1 MDAKQAVDVLH
12 RYRNGVCTPE
22 EKQLV
27 EQWYRQLLETGE
39 WKWGEGEKLE
49 MERWMEAR
57 LLKQINLPQ
66 PRRINPLR
74 WWPAA
79 AFLVMTATAAYF
91 WLRQPAARPAPVAVQ
106 NDLPPGGN
114 KATLTL
120 SNGTQILLDSAHT
133 GQLASQGNSTV
144 EKADSGRLV
153 YNQSGSSASALQY
166 NTLRTPRGGQY
177 QLTLPDGSK
186 VWLNAASAV
195 RFPASFPHGERVVEV
210 TGEAYFEVA
219 RNASAP
225 FSVRI
230 LSSGGQPKGAVQVL
244 GTQFNINAYD
254 DEPFTSTTLLE
265 GAVAISSRQ
274 SRALLKPGQQAQLDN
289 AAGIRIAA
297 VDTEEAV
304 AWKNGEF
311 IFSNANITDIMRQ
324 LSRWYNVEVSYK
336 DALNVVVNG
345 SISRNVNI
353 FQVLHILEQ
362 TGEVHFKISGNRIE
376 VAR

>member
-1 MDAKQAVDVLH
+1 MA
-12 RYRNGVCTPE
+12 
-22 EKQLV
+22 
-27 EQWYRQLLETGE
+27 
-39 WKWGEGEKLE
+39 
-49 MERWMEAR
+49 
-57 LLKQINLPQ
+57 
-66 PRRINPLR
+66 
-74 WWPAA
+74 
-79 AFLVMTATAAYF
+79 ATAAYF
-91 WLRQPAARPAPVAVQ
+91 WLHRPAAPPAPIAVQ
-106 NDLPPGGN
+106 HDLPPGGN

-120 SNGTQILLDSAHT
+120 SNGTQILLDSART
-133 GQLASQGNSTV
+133 GQLASEGNSTV

-153 YNQSGSSASALQY
+153 YNQSGNNAATLQY

-177 QLTLPDGSK
+177 QLTLPDGSR

-195 RFPASFPHGERVVEV
+195 RFPASFPRHERVVEV

-219 RNASAP
+219 RDAGAP

-230 LSSGGQPKGAVQVL
+230 LSSGGHPKGAVQVL
-244 GTQFNINAYD
+244 GTRFNINAYD
-254 DEPFTSTTLLE
+254 DEPFTSATLLE
-265 GAVAISSRQ
+265 GAVAINSQ
-274 SRALLKPGQQAQLDN
+274 QHKALLKPGEQAQLDN

-311 IFSNANITDIMRQ
+311 IFNNANITDIMRQ

-362 TGEVHFKISGNRIE
+362 TGEVHFKVNGNRIE
-376 VAR
+376 VTR